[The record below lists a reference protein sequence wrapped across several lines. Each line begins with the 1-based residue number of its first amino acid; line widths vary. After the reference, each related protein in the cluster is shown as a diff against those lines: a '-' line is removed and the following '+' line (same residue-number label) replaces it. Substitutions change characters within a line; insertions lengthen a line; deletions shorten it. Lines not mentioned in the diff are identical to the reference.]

1 MMLVL
6 RHLLHHKKSI
16 VVLFF
21 HMYMLLWTVPLSSP
35 TCPPSMAP
43 INSPN

>member
-1 MMLVL
+1 MLVL

-16 VVLFF
+16 VFLFF
-21 HMYMLLWTVPLSSP
+21 HMYMLLWAFLFSSP
-35 TCPPSMAP
+35 TCPHSMAQ